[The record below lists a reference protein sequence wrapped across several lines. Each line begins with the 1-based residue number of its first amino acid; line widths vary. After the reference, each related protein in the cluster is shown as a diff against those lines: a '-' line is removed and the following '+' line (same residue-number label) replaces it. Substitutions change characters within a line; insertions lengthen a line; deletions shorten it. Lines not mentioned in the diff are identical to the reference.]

1 MQRLSEIQAAI
12 RAEGLAGW
20 LLYEFRGLN
29 PIALD
34 VLGISAA
41 RSGSRRWAC
50 FIPAQGEPRWLV
62 HAIELLDQNHS
73 HGFAYAVEPAVGQL
87 GEDDLLFLR
96 TLLNLKYHDESSS
109 EQIASSLE
117 RSVAWVRTT
126 LCRVRQQL
134 RECVER
140 KLKAEPS

>member
-12 RAEGLAGW
+12 GAEGLAGW

-34 VLGISAA
+34 VLGIPAA

-62 HAIELLDQNHS
+62 HAIELGGWQSVVPDAMSYVSWADWREGSAHDPGRHATRGDGGVAGRGHPVYQPGGRR
-73 HGFAYAVEPAVGQL
+73 HG
-87 GEDDLLFLR
+87 
-96 TLLNLKYHDESSS
+96 
-109 EQIASSLE
+109 
-117 RSVAWVRTT
+117 
-126 LCRVRQQL
+126 
-134 RECVER
+134 
-140 KLKAEPS
+140 